1 MSWRRSERGDPGSR
15 TASIELIT
23 SEMPKKVFGWVGD
36 NHSKFRKDFRLGEYI
51 FRPMLQCS
59 NITKISR

>member
-1 MSWRRSERGDPGSR
+1 MSWRRSERGEPGSR

-36 NHSKFRKDFRLGEYI
+36 NHSKFRKDFRLGRYI
-51 FRPMLQCS
+51 FRPVTVLQ
-59 NITKISR
+59 N